1 VLFALAATFIL
12 TLATTAIRSGKVAL
26 PEYQIGAAPANY
38 SLAQEFIVDLA
49 PDAAGRTGFLKL
61 RMTISASSKTALSE
75 VEENGAQI
83 RERVSFFLRE
93 LTGEDFAGTEAAERV
108 KAELLKR
115 ARLPVS
121 ENAIKDVVID
131 ELVIQ

>member
-1 VLFALAATFIL
+1 
-12 TLATTAIRSGKVAL
+12 
-26 PEYQIGAAPANY
+26 
-38 SLAQEFIVDLA
+38 
-49 PDAAGRTGFLKL
+49 
-61 RMTISASSKTALSE
+61 MTISASSKTALSE